1 MTAKE
6 MAEHDEVIDF
16 TALQDEHFLGCRGF
30 FSHRERKVK
39 SSNLIYELYDIT
51 FHYMSFS

>member
-16 TALQDEHFLGCRGF
+16 TALQDEHFLGCREDF
-30 FSHRERKVK
+30 FLIARER
-39 SSNLIYELYDIT
+39 
-51 FHYMSFS
+51 